1 MFNDVFNYCIVFE
14 HTIFRNAAVALDSL
28 QISNAYLHG
37 ETYINAFYALIPF
50 TGIERGL
57 SHSVIVM
64 YENLLLR
71 KMNGGMASGLI
82 FEGIIN
88 FGVYFGAVFTSFVI
102 SIILYLVDHLYSI
115 HKKSI
120 LHFLLAI
127 YSISLIYA
135 VFRYDLA
142 ILFRKIEYGLVL
154 VIIIYLVY
162 FLVSKI
168 EVRLNKN
175 KNDKF

>member
-1 MFNDVFNYCIVFE
+1 MTLFFLFILISVFLLDVLQGFTEFSQYLLLEKLIKFNYVFE

-135 VFRYDLA
+135 VYR
-142 ILFRKIEYGLVL
+142 
-154 VIIIYLVY
+154 
-162 FLVSKI
+162 
-168 EVRLNKN
+168 
-175 KNDKF
+175 